1 MSDSAYTL
9 DVLREIREQSKI
21 HASRI
26 DSIKSELRTLLGNS
40 PSSGRPIQ
48 VVEEDLT
55 FPPTYDLPYQPARES
70 IPAPDYPALPPLPS
84 SRPVLISKV
93 DHIQSRLAQ
102 LAAALSPSNRSTPM
116 SFTSPRRDLTPRRR
130 RPPPPQAAEADLEPL
145 DLELEDVLKDV
156 SEAKLSKFL
165 NDLEQRIDAKL
176 TQLREAKKQVD
187 SAVTQFKTS
196 QHVTESHSL
205 KQILIRLDQLGD
217 PKAVGLDDSEVVIIR
232 SQIEKAKIHN
242 SDLVKSCLTT
252 MSNEKLASVT
262 AELNRIQAHL
272 DEIDEVGKKFI
283 EDLKRSVDDQVTTG
297 LKEIWKE
304 VHFELDKCKSEY
316 EMRET
321 SFHTGGPVVDEKLIN
336 ENQELRSLVR
346 KMKISLSKW
355 RVDYLNEA
363 TKMVPRPVSPSPAK
377 IVAKVEPTVAT
388 SSNVGPGF
396 TQLSQTLGRMWTA
409 LGPSSVELV
418 DFLNRVQD
426 ALQTGGPDSLEQVYK
441 DECSRHV
448 EKLPLAELAARREYL
463 LAKRELLPSDRDE
476 LNEITANLT
485 SLIFE
490 YQAKHHQPFVY
501 DGEEYIRTLHR
512 VNVRV

>member
-1 MSDSAYTL
+1 MSDSTYTIE
-9 DVLREIREQSKI
+9 DLRDIREQSKI

-40 PSSGRPIQ
+40 PSSGRPVE

-55 FPPTYDLPYQPARES
+55 FPPAYDLPYKPARES
-70 IPAPDYPALPPLPS
+70 IPVPALPALPPLPS

-116 SFTSPRRDLTPRRR
+116 SYTSPRRDLTPPQR
-130 RPPPPQAAEADLEPL
+130 RPLPPKAAEAAPEPL
-145 DLELEDVLKDV
+145 DMELEDILKDV

-165 NDLEQRIDAKL
+165 NDLEQRVDAKL
-176 TQLREAKKQVD
+176 AELREAKKQVD
-187 SAVTQFKTS
+187 LAVTQFKIS
-196 QHVTESHSL
+196 QHVTESNSV
-205 KQILIRLDQLGD
+205 KQILIRLDQLGN
-217 PKAVGLDDSEVVIIR
+217 PKAVGFDESEVVMIR
-232 SQIEKAKIHN
+232 SQIEKVKIHN

-252 MSNEKLASVT
+252 MTNDKLASVT
-262 AELNRIQAHL
+262 GELNRIQTHL
-272 DEIDEVGKKFI
+272 DETDEVGHKFI
-283 EDLKRSVDDQVTTG
+283 EDLKRGVDDKVTAG
-297 LKEIWKE
+297 LKEIRKE
-304 VHFELDKCKSEY
+304 VHFELEKCKSEY

-321 SFHTGGPVVDEKLIN
+321 SFNTGGPVVDEKLIR

-363 TKMVPRPVSPSPAK
+363 TKMVPRPASPSPAK
-377 IVAKVEPTVAT
+377 IVARGEPTV
-388 SSNVGPGF
+388 SSSVNVGPGF
-396 TQLSQTLGRMWTA
+396 NQLSQTLGRMWTA
-409 LGPSSVELV
+409 LGPSSAELV

-463 LAKRELLPSDRDE
+463 LAKRELLPTDRDE

-512 VNVRV
+512 VNVRA